1 MCQKRRWLHYEAVKK
16 LIVISRPA
24 YISSDYFLQ
33 SNETEQERL
42 QRRARE
48 RESEQE
54 EWREI
59 KDRDRLKDTWAK
71 ARYMR

>member
-1 MCQKRRWLHYEAVKK
+1 MKK

-33 SNETEQERL
+33 SNEAEQERERE
-42 QRRARE
+42 RRARE

-54 EWREI
+54 EEREM
-59 KDRDRLKDTWAK
+59 KERDIIYD
-71 ARYMR
+71 